1 MEIEQSS
8 FPASSSVE
16 EIITSYLDPCPIP
29 TGHSFFENNP
39 EVETWLRKNMW
50 LPCDHRVPLCFD
62 VDALNCASALSSVKE
77 IGNQL
82 HRFNAEIISQLGR
95 FVIIDDF
102 GYGRH
107 QIFGNEFFTRRGG
120 RRPRRIANVRTS
132 QPIYGALFKDQL
144 DLKSTLELP
153 VMKWGHE
160 YPPIAPWRRAM

>member
-1 MEIEQSS
+1 
-8 FPASSSVE
+8 
-16 EIITSYLDPCPIP
+16 
-29 TGHSFFENNP
+29 
-39 EVETWLRKNMW
+39 MW

-62 VDALNCASALSSVKE
+62 VDALNCASELSSVKE

-95 FVIIDDF
+95 FLIIDDF

-107 QIFGNEFFTRRGG
+107 QTFGNEIAARRGG
-120 RRPRRIANVRTS
+120 RRPPRIANVRKS
-132 QPIYGALFKDQL
+132 RLFHGAFVKDQL

-153 VMKWGHE
+153 VMKWGHG